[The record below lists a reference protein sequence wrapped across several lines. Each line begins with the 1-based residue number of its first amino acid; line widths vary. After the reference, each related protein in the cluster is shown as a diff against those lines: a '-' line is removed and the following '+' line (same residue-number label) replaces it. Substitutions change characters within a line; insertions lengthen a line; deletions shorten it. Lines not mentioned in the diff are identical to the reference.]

1 MTTEIWASVW
11 NASAAEIEQQAALCE
26 DAGFDGMFI
35 TDSQNLWLE
44 CWVALTVAAKAT
56 SRLKL
61 GTCVTNPVTRHPAV
75 TAGAAASLQEVSGG
89 RVVLG
94 IGRGDSSLAYLGY
107 GPAPL
112 PRFAGYLRQ
121 VQAYLRGEEVPFA
134 ADDGSGLPG
143 LGTLGYARLPESS
156 RIRWL
161 PGTQP
166 KVPVDVAGSGPKV
179 VTLAAELAD
188 GVTFGVGADPG
199 RLTVMRETALRAR
212 RAAGRQHEPFT
223 TSAMVT
229 VVPHPDRDVA
239 RRLAAGGVALAGRWS
254 VMQGHA
260 GVSDVDARTRAE
272 FDASRSSYDMVHHG
286 ETGTSQAAAV
296 SDSLIDRY
304 GIAGTPDYCVER
316 LRELRDLGM
325 DRLVFHSRV
334 RGASPSEQEITTR
347 LLLDEV
353 IPALKAHA

>member
-1 MTTEIWASVW
+1 MTEIWASVW
-11 NASAAEIEQQAALCE
+11 NANAAEIERQAVQCE
-26 DAGFDGMFI
+26 AAGFDGMYI

-61 GTCVTNPVTRHPAV
+61 GTGVTNPVTRHPAV
-75 TAGAAASLQEVSGG
+75 TADAAASLQEVSGG

-112 PRFAGYLRQ
+112 ARLAGYLRQ
-121 VQAYLRGEEVPFA
+121 LQAYLRGEEVEFGSQ
-134 ADDGSGLPG
+134 DDSGLPG
-143 LGTLGYARLPESS
+143 LGTLGYARQPDSS

-179 VTLAAELAD
+179 VRLAAELAD
-188 GVTFGVGADPG
+188 GVTFGVGADRG
-199 RLTVMRETALRAR
+199 RLTSMLDKVLEAR
-212 RAAGRQHEPFT
+212 TAAGRRHEPFT
-223 TSAMVT
+223 TSAMLT

-239 RRLAAGGVALAGRWS
+239 RRLAAGGVALSSRWS
-254 VMQGHA
+254 VMQGGA
-260 GVSDVDARTRAE
+260 GVSDVDSRTRAE
-272 FDASRSSYDMVHHG
+272 FEASRSSYDMMRHG

-296 SDSLIDRY
+296 SESLIDRY
-304 GIAGTPDYCVER
+304 GIAGPPGYCVER
-316 LRELRDLGM
+316 LRQVRELGI
-325 DRLVFHSRV
+325 DRLVFSSRI
-334 RGASPSEQEITTR
+334 RGASPAEQEITTK
-347 LLLDEV
+347 LLLNEV
-353 IPALKAHA
+353 VPGLRAG

>member
-1 MTTEIWASVW
+1 MTEIWASVW
-11 NASAAEIEQQAALCE
+11 NANAAEIERQAVQCE
-26 DAGFDGMFI
+26 AAGFDGMFI

-61 GTCVTNPVTRHPAV
+61 GTGVTNPVTRHPAV

-112 PRFAGYLRQ
+112 SRFADYLRKL
-121 VQAYLRGEEVPFA
+121 QAYLRGDEVEFERE
-134 ADDGSGLPG
+134 DDSGLPG
-143 LGTLGYARLPESS
+143 LDTLGYARQPDSS

-179 VTLAAELAD
+179 VRLAAGIAD
-188 GVTFGVGADPG
+188 GVTFGVGAEPG
-199 RLTVMRETALRAR
+199 RLTSMLEHVRDAC
-212 RAAGRQHEPFT
+212 RAAGRELEPFT
-223 TSAMVT
+223 TSAMLT

-239 RRLAAGGVALAGRWS
+239 RRLAAGGVALSSRWS
-254 VMQGHA
+254 VMQGTA
-260 GVSDVDARTRAE
+260 GTADVDSRTRAE
-272 FDASRSSYDMVHHG
+272 FEASRASYDMVRHG
-286 ETGTSQAAAV
+286 ETGTSHAAAV
-296 SDSLIDRY
+296 SQDLIDRY
-304 GIAGTPDYCVER
+304 GIAGPPDYCVER
-316 LRELRDLGM
+316 LRQVAELGL
-325 DRLVFHSRV
+325 DRLMFHSRV
-334 RGASPSEQEITTR
+334 RGASPAEQEITTK
-347 LLLDEV
+347 LLLEEV
-353 IPALKAHA
+353 IPRLRAS

>member
-1 MTTEIWASVW
+1 VTEIWASVW
-11 NASAAEIEQQAALCE
+11 NANAAEIEQQAGLCE
-26 DAGFDGMFI
+26 AAGFDGMFI

-56 SRLKL
+56 SRIKL
-61 GTCVTNPVTRHPAV
+61 GTGVTNPVTRHPAV
-75 TAGAAASLQEVSGG
+75 TADAAASLQEVSGG
-89 RVVLG
+89 RMVLG

-112 PRFAGYLRQ
+112 PRFAAYLRQ
-121 VQAYLRGEEVPFA
+121 LQAYLRGEDVEFGP
-134 ADDGSGLPG
+134 DDDTGLPG
-143 LGTLGYARLPESS
+143 LGSLGYARQPESS

-179 VTLAAELAD
+179 VKLATELAD

-199 RLTVMRETALRAR
+199 RLTVMRDTALEAR
-212 RAAGRQHEPFT
+212 RAAGRQDEPFT

-229 VVPHPDRDVA
+229 VVPHPDPDVA
-239 RRLAAGGVALAGRWS
+239 RRLAAGGVALSSRWS
-254 VMQGHA
+254 VMQGQA
-260 GVSDVDARTRAE
+260 GVSDVDAATRGE
-272 FDASRSSYDMVHHG
+272 FEASRSSYDMVRHG

-316 LRELRDLGM
+316 LRQLGKLGI
-325 DRLVFHSRV
+325 DRLMFHSRV
-334 RGASPSEQEITTR
+334 RGASPDEQEITTR
-347 LLLDEV
+347 LLLEEV
-353 IPALKAHA
+353 VPALRAA